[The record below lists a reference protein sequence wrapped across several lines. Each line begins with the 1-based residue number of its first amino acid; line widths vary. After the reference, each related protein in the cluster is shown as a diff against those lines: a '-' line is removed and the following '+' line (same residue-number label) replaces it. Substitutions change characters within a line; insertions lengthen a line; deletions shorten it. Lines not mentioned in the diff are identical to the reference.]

1 MDSLPS
7 ARPQPARMRDTVPVA
22 CKPFIADV
30 DQPIEPR
37 QTENR
42 IEGPGPP
49 DPSRHIQINI
59 GSGYQLTISRQ
70 QPYVGKQ
77 FCMRHFDPLRNP
89 GLIQRGNFESAPPER
104 PRPIL
109 HPTRAETALPVVKD
123 HALDASLAQ
132 SGFNAHRHAHKLRP
146 HITLTADPSARKAD
160 CGLPWSTV
168 AISFPYNF
176 SASPSNAERP
186 TCQTLHEGCV
196 TRYSTQPPPG

>member
-1 MDSLPS
+1 
-7 ARPQPARMRDTVPVA
+7 MRHAVPVPR
-22 CKPFIADV
+22 KPPIAHV
-30 DQPIEPR
+30 DQPIEPW

-59 GSGYQLTISRQ
+59 GSRYQMTISRQ
-70 QPYVGKQ
+70 HPYVGEQ
-77 FCMRHFDPLRNP
+77 FFTRHLDPLRNP
-89 GLIQRGNFESAPPER
+89 RFIQRGNLEATPPER

-109 HPTRAETALPVVKD
+109 HPTRAETALPVIKD
-123 HALDASLAQ
+123 DTSGHALGQ
-132 SGFNAHRHAHKLRP
+132 SGFSAHRRAHNFRP

-168 AISFPYNF
+168 AISLPYNF
-176 SASPSNAERP
+176 SASPSNADPR